1 MWLRP
6 VERHWI
12 VLTKD
17 RIMKVSAVLVVA
29 AMALAIVGQSASAQ
43 MTGGAKA
50 RGDSYNFWQTQG
62 WQQQTQSQARALYY
76 YGQTAQPTPAQ
87 AKEHATA
94 ARQGVVNA
102 QKSLAEL
109 KKSNPDNK
117 EALAAIVKIEDI
129 QKKVLGHCDMMDK
142 ALAKGD
148 HVEMCSCCAD
158 IVHEVD
164 AVNAEMTKLQKAL
177 KIESPALPKR

>member
-1 MWLRP
+1 
-6 VERHWI
+6 
-12 VLTKD
+12 
-17 RIMKVSAVLVVA
+17 MKVATVLGIA
-29 AMALAIVGQSASAQ
+29 SMAFAMMGPSASAQ
-43 MTGGAKA
+43 ATGGAKA
-50 RGDSYNFWQTQG
+50 RGDVYNFWQMQG
-62 WQQQTQSQARALYY
+62 WQQQTHSQARALYY

-117 EALAAIVKIEDI
+117 EASAAITKIEEI

-142 ALAKGD
+142 ALDKAD

-158 IVHEVD
+158 IVNEVD
-164 AVNAEMTKLQKAL
+164 AANVEMTKLMKAL
-177 KIESPALPKR
+177 KIEKTDLPKRDAPAPK